1 MFIKRTALIASI
13 ATVGVVASGNLAA
26 ASAAD
31 GYPSQ
36 AGPGGLTYGAS
47 TAGFERE
54 AWLRLGP
61 KRLAIASVW
70 IDFTAPA
77 SRCTGGEKGYFGSF
91 LSGFEWDEHIA
102 VRKNGSFEGR
112 VDDTMRFEGGRRARE
127 RVTLSGTV
135 TRRSVTA
142 SVQGVIDLTGGGKPN
157 ARCTFGPQRW
167 LLLD

>member
-1 MFIKRTALIASI
+1 MLIRRTALIVSI
-13 ATVGVVASGNLAA
+13 ATVGVAASGNVAP
-26 ASAAD
+26 SAAY
-31 GYPSQ
+31 GHASQ
-36 AGPGGLTYGAS
+36 AGPAGLTYGAS

-77 SRCTGGEKGYFGSF
+77 SRCSGGQRGYFSSF
-91 LSGFEWDEHIA
+91 LSGYEWDEHIA
-102 VRKNGSFEGR
+102 VRSNGSFEGR
-112 VDDTMRFEGGRRARE
+112 VDDTMPLGRGRRARE
-127 RVTLSGTV
+127 RVTLSGRV
-135 TRRSVTA
+135 TGGTVTA
-142 SVQGVIDLTGGGKPN
+142 SLQGVIDFTGGGKPS